1 MRINKDFYY
10 LNIAEQVS
18 NRSTCLCKNWGAI
31 IVKDDTIISTG
42 FNGAPRKVK
51 DCMQR
56 GYCRLQQYR
65 KQNNLGRGTAYEQCL
80 SVHAEQN
87 AIIFAD
93 KEKMKG
99 STLYLVGR
107 ESVDF
112 DGTMQYVKN
121 PKPCAECR
129 KLIINA
135 GISRVFCRV
144 DDANIKVYEVEDWIK
159 NDDTLVGGY

>member
-1 MRINKDFYY
+1 MRIDKDFYY

-18 NRSTCLCKNWGAI
+18 KRSTCLCKHWGAI

-51 DCMQR
+51 DCMER
-56 GYCRLQQYR
+56 GYCRLQKYR
-65 KQNNLGRGTAYEQCL
+65 KDNNLGRGTAYEQCL

-93 KEKMKG
+93 KEQMKDA
-99 STLYLVGR
+99 SLYLVGT
-107 ESVDF
+107 EITDL
-112 DGTMQYVKN
+112 DGTEQYVIN

-135 GISRVFCRV
+135 GIKHVFCKISKDELV
-144 DDANIKVYEVEDWIK
+144 HYPIQDWI
-159 NDDTLVGGY
+159 NEDEITGIY

>member
-1 MRINKDFYY
+1 MRIDKDFYY

-18 NRSTCLCKNWGAI
+18 KRSTCLCKHWGAI

-51 DCMQR
+51 DCMER
-56 GYCRLQQYR
+56 GYCRLQKYR
-65 KQNNLGRGTAYEQCL
+65 KDNNLGRGTAYEQCL

-93 KEKMKG
+93 KEQMKDA
-99 STLYLVGR
+99 SLYLVGT
-107 ESVDF
+107 EIIDLA
-112 DGTMQYVKN
+112 GTEQYVVN

-135 GISRVFCRV
+135 GIKHVFCKTSKDELV
-144 DDANIKVYEVEDWIK
+144 HYPIQDWI
-159 NDDTLVGGY
+159 NEDEITGIY